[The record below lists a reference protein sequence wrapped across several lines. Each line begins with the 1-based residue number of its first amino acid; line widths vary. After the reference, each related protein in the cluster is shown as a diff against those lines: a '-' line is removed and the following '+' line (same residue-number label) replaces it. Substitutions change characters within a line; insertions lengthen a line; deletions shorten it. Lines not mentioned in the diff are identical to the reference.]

1 MKRST
6 TRLISSFAF
15 VLSISFLLVN
25 FPTSSS
31 PAATY
36 YHKYKGGVIVYTN
49 IPPIEKGYKRII
61 IRHEEYNLKS
71 KNPFGSFKYSK
82 EYDDHI
88 NKTANWHGVDPYLVK
103 AIIKVESNF
112 NAQAVSPKGAMGV
125 MQLMPETARNQGV
138 ANPFDPSENIMGGVK
153 YLKKLIDMFNGN
165 ISLALAGYNAGEN
178 AVVKYGYAIPPY
190 NETMDYVDK
199 VLVHYNNLKNSLI
212 GQTDNK
218 DEKVDREYTVNNI
231 GSGIKKNSE
240 PTKEDKVSADA
251 AKKEDIIKPSTADNN
266 LVAEAVISDA
276 AVKTAPSV
284 VPADSAAGRF
294 TVQIA
299 SFPQLEEARRME
311 QSLKS
316 KSLPAYIQ
324 KTDLPGK
331 GTWYRVRIGRF
342 TTLEQAKLY
351 GESLKASELGIEEVL
366 VTSNR

>member
-6 TRLISSFAF
+6 TRLVSSFAF
-15 VLSISFLLVN
+15 VLSVSFLTLN

-49 IPPIEKGYKRII
+49 IPPIEKGYKRVI
-61 IRHEEYNLKS
+61 IRHEDYNLKS

-88 NKTANWHGVDPYLVK
+88 NKTANWHGIDPYLVK

-112 NAQAVSPKGAMGV
+112 NAKAVSPKGAMGV

-138 ANPFDPSENIMGGVK
+138 TNPFDPSENIMGGVR

-218 DEKVDREYTVNNI
+218 DEKVDQKYTVNNI

-240 PTKEDKVSADA
+240 PTKEDRVSADP
-251 AKKEDIIKPSTADNN
+251 AKKEDKKPSTVHNN
-266 LVAEAVISDA
+266 LVAEA

-284 VPADSAAGRF
+284 VLADSATGSF

-299 SFPQLEEARRME
+299 SFPQLEDAQRME
-311 QSLKS
+311 QSLKA

-331 GTWYRVRIGRF
+331 GTWYRVRVGTF
-342 TTLEQAKLY
+342 ATLEQAKLY
-351 GESLKASELGIEEVL
+351 GESLKSGELGIKEVL

>member
-1 MKRST
+1 
-6 TRLISSFAF
+6 
-15 VLSISFLLVN
+15 
-25 FPTSSS
+25 
-31 PAATY
+31 
-36 YHKYKGGVIVYTN
+36 
-49 IPPIEKGYKRII
+49 
-61 IRHEEYNLKS
+61 
-71 KNPFGSFKYSK
+71 
-82 EYDDHI
+82 
-88 NKTANWHGVDPYLVK
+88 
-103 AIIKVESNF
+103 
-112 NAQAVSPKGAMGV
+112 VSPKGAVGV

-138 ANPFDPSENIMGGVK
+138 TNPFDPSENIMGGVK

-218 DEKVDREYTVNNI
+218 DEKAGQKHTVNDI
-231 GSGIKKNSE
+231 ESGIKKNSE
-240 PTKEDKVSADA
+240 PTKEDKVAADA
-251 AKKEDIIKPSTADNN
+251 AKEDKKLSTADNS
-266 LVAEAVISDA
+266 LVAKAVISEVA
-276 AVKTAPSV
+276 AKTAPSV
-284 VPADSAAGRF
+284 VPADSSTGKY

-299 SFPQLEEARRME
+299 SFPQMEEAQRME

-316 KSLPAYIQ
+316 KSLPAFIQ

-351 GESLKASELGIEEVL
+351 GESLKSSELGIEEVL